1 MHIRPLYIKAY
12 VNSKPM
18 SRVRVMSFS
27 AMKRFG
33 KGHKDLKEMN
43 MTMSNFTG
51 ESTPT
56 LGFLITKLTVGSR
69 TTTQFYLE

>member
-1 MHIRPLYIKAY
+1 
-12 VNSKPM
+12 
-18 SRVRVMSFS
+18 MSFS